1 MGKKLK
7 NNNIGFL
14 MEKKKSRI
22 WGRNKRKNQDLGCCS
37 KPVKQCFGS
46 LWGILDYLM
55 NGWFRV

>member
-14 MEKKKSRI
+14 MEKRKSRI

-37 KPVKQCFGS
+37 KAVKQCFGS